1 MGRKLAGVFLALG
14 MMCAQAEAVTYTF
27 SGTTSEEI
35 SALYEVVGRGGV
47 SIGVTASGALPSFSM
62 SDPTRLAD
70 YNVAATITDGSSTGQ
85 AFVFGTNV
93 PGVIVPTRPGG
104 GIGLGHDT
112 SLVTLNILALA
123 RNVASFSYSARIVF
137 PDSAIVTPLSVTA
150 VPGPVAGAGLPALA
164 VLGGL
169 AWWRRRRTA
178 SA

>member
-1 MGRKLAGVFLALG
+1 MRRKMAGVLLALG

-27 SGTTSEEI
+27 GGTTSEEI

-47 SIGVTASGALPSFSM
+47 SIGVTASGALPPFSM
-62 SDPTRLAD
+62 SDPSALAD
-70 YNVAATITDGSSTGQ
+70 YNVAATVTNGTSTGQ
-85 AFVFGTNV
+85 AFVFGTNF

-104 GIGLGHDT
+104 GIGLDQDS
-112 SLVTLNILALA
+112 SLITLNILALA
-123 RNVASFSYSARIVF
+123 RNVASFSYSVRLVF
-137 PDSAIVTPLSVTA
+137 PDSATVTPLSITG
-150 VPGPVAGAGLPALA
+150 VPGPIAGVGLPALA